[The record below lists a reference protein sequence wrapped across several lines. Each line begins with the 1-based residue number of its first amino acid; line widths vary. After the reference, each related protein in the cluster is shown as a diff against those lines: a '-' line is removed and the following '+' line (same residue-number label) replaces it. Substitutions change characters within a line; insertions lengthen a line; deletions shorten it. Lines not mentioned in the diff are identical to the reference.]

1 HRHLVGWAAVGLLD
15 QEAGEGPWH
24 RGALGRPGPAWN
36 QGGDAGGHD
45 HDRRVVPRGDGRR
58 RSGRAPDRPGHRPV
72 RSVGRYG
79 GEENGGPFHSLH
91 RVGSPLRSGGG
102 GVRGEHLALPEGETT
117 EMPTIEP
124 LVVYRAT
131 LRTWLISLA
140 AIPAVVVGVDILW
153 RQRIISWIADL
164 VYESDPESI
173 DLRDEVWAWVL
184 VVVGGA
190 VLVWGLKE
198 LFWPAPVLRTDDE
211 GIHVRMNGPFRPPV
225 TLPWLA
231 LHDVDA
237 GTLEDDAEE
246 HDVL

>member
-1 HRHLVGWAAVGLLD
+1 M
-15 QEAGEGPWH
+15 
-24 RGALGRPGPAWN
+24 
-36 QGGDAGGHD
+36 
-45 HDRRVVPRGDGRR
+45 
-58 RSGRAPDRPGHRPV
+58 
-72 RSVGRYG
+72 
-79 GEENGGPFHSLH
+79 
-91 RVGSPLRSGGG
+91 
-102 GVRGEHLALPEGETT
+102 RGEHLALPEGETT

-184 VVVGGA
+184 VAVGGA

-246 HDVL
+246 HDVLVIEVKDPELLPENPWAGRRFNDRTVALFTTEWDTTAESIALAIADRAVTIARHANQ

>member
-1 HRHLVGWAAVGLLD
+1 M
-15 QEAGEGPWH
+15 
-24 RGALGRPGPAWN
+24 
-36 QGGDAGGHD
+36 
-45 HDRRVVPRGDGRR
+45 
-58 RSGRAPDRPGHRPV
+58 
-72 RSVGRYG
+72 
-79 GEENGGPFHSLH
+79 
-91 RVGSPLRSGGG
+91 
-102 GVRGEHLALPEGETT
+102 RGEHLALPEGETT

-198 LFWPAPVLRTDDE
+198 LFWPAPVLRTDDG

-246 HDVL
+246 HDVLVIEVKDPELLPENPWAGRRFNDRTVALFTTEWDTTAESIALAIADRAVTIARHANQ